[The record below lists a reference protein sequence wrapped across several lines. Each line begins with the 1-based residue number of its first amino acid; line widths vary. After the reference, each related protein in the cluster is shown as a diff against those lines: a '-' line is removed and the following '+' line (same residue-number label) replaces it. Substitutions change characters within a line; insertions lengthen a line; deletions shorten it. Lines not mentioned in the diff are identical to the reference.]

1 MHATLCVHA
10 CHSPQV
16 FKGDGIV
23 PQDALPAFDHASKD
37 AIGACVLIPASKY
50 PRFAVVDPDGR
61 EFLGWVGKIV
71 AYEDKGK
78 KLKVK
83 IKDDRG
89 FEKLPIDGS
98 AKYAVSG
105 LTRLV

>member
-1 MHATLCVHA
+1 MHATHCVHA

-16 FKGDGIV
+16 FKDDGTV

-37 AIGACVLIPASKY
+37 AIGRCVLIPATKY
-50 PRFAVVDPDGR
+50 PNSPEVDPEGR
-61 EFLGWVGKIV
+61 DFLGWVGKIM

-83 IKDDRG
+83 IKNDRG
-89 FEKLPIDGS
+89 FERFPVDGS
-98 AKYAVSG
+98 AKYAVSR